1 MYITNVIRNS
11 INSRKVGIGARL
23 TTTRNQRKATQ
34 RWFVPLIA
42 GAALSLGLVAPALAT
57 GGGPPIGPIYDCYG
71 FSGPVMNYVTAL
83 QLKNK
88 TTYLLAPF
96 RKGNSLSGKVVKGTY
111 KLRGKKIIFLTGA
124 YGQIHWYG
132 VWTLKTLLNGIG
144 DARHIGLFTPK
155 GQEPIECY
163 PWPH

>member
-1 MYITNVIRNS
+1 MGRS
-11 INSRKVGIGARL
+11 PFRAR
-23 TTTRNQRKATQ
+23 

-42 GAALSLGLVAPALAT
+42 GVALSVGFVAPALAT

-83 QLKNK
+83 KLKSK

-96 RKGNSLSGKVVKGTY
+96 RKGKSSLSGRIVKGTY
-111 KLRGKKIIFLTGA
+111 KLRGTKLTFLTGP
-124 YGQIHWYG
+124 YGKIHWYG
-132 VWTLKTLLNGIG
+132 VWKLKTTDTAGFT
-144 DARHIGLFTPK
+144 DQRHIGLFTPK

-163 PWPH
+163 PYPH